1 MERANT
7 ITYLKG
13 ETIGTEMRKKGNKGC
28 AATGLVML
36 WFEFRSKEKFPKN
49 INRLHV
55 TQLSIVCPF
64 KYLVYMERQ
73 RKERPKKKQ
82 QMYCTGHEVSRK
94 KSTTQV
100 MRLKARRSAISPGE
114 TTNAIHKEPEGVPA
128 KDKAW
133 RHGRGE
139 RLTAAMVHTSRRLQ
153 LRDIRWALRERNK
166 ELQPNQLLLSL
177 RGQQPFSSVCV
188 CWAAQLSQC
197 LL

>member
-28 AATGLVML
+28 AATGL
-36 WFEFRSKEKFPKN
+36 EKFPKN

-133 RHGRGE
+133 RNKSSGHYPSAVETVNQKVSPYKHKHFKHCHSLSENSDRFKLNFFFSKSASLALLHLE
-139 RLTAAMVHTSRRLQ
+139 NQRR
-153 LRDIRWALRERNK
+153 
-166 ELQPNQLLLSL
+166 S
-177 RGQQPFSSVCV
+177 F
-188 CWAAQLSQC
+188 
-197 LL
+197 

>member
-1 MERANT
+1 MPQLAWWCCDSSS
-7 ITYLKG
+7 G
-13 ETIGTEMRKKGNKGC
+13 PRKSFQKILTGC
-28 AATGLVML
+28 TLHNYPSSAL
-36 WFEFRSKEKFPKN
+36 SN
-49 INRLHV
+49 IWS
-55 TQLSIVCPF
+55 TW
-64 KYLVYMERQ
+64 KD
-73 RKERPKKKQ
+73 KERKGQKKQ

-139 RLTAAMVHTSRRLQ
+139 RLAAAMVHTSRRLQ

-177 RGQQPFSSVCV
+177 RSQQPFSSVGV